1 MNILRFSVGSEEK
14 GWLFDVSLLLRSYA
28 GLISIPKDCC
38 TYCADSIGQSQI
50 LNISQLRI
58 APDQYSMS
66 GLAEKYEVEE
76 ALGIK
81 MPEGDYNS
89 IGGFMCTTIDRIPT
103 LVKLAQWRLQ
113 QSGFAL
119 RFPKWTSAEC
129 CKSKPFDPA
138 KMEKNQKN
146 TMKKMKNE
154 TRQGQSMFLSRYKD
168 DDA

>member
-1 MNILRFSVGSEEK
+1 M
-14 GWLFDVSLLLRSYA
+14 SLLLRSYA

-89 IGGFMCTTIDRIPT
+89 IGGFMCTTIDRIPYVGEACT
-103 LVKLAQWRLQ
+103 VE
-113 QSGFAL
+113 
-119 RFPKWTSAEC
+119 TSAERIRFEI
-129 CKSKPFDPA
+129 SKVDERRVLQVEAFRSGKDGKEP
-138 KMEKNQKN
+138 KEY
-146 TMKKMKNE
+146 NE
-154 TRQGQSMFLSRYKD
+154 EDEERDKARAINVSQPV
-168 DDA
+168 